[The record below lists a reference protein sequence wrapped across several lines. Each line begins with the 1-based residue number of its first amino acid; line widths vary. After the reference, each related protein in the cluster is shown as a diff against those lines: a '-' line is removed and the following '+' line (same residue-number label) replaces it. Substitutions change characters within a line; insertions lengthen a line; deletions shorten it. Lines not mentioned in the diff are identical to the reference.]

1 MIIYSETVER
11 IILKIKKLLFG
22 ENFFLKSYSQEGE
35 DMLINRIFSN
45 KKKGFYIDIGAHHP
59 KRFSNTYYFYKHGW
73 TGINIDAMPGSMKV
87 FNKIRSRDINL
98 EIAVMG
104 APATALYYQFN
115 DAALNGF
122 SESLS
127 HARDGLRDYVIE
139 RKVKIQ
145 GLPLGEILKI
155 SMPVNVPIDFM
166 SIDVEG
172 LDFEVLRS
180 NNWILYRPKLVLI
193 EMLVSTLES
202 ILDHE
207 IYLYMK
213 SHGYQ
218 LYAKTL
224 NTVFFI
230 ENNYL
235 TTEIGH

>member
-1 MIIYSETVER
+1 MIIYIETIEKV
-11 IILKIKKLLFG
+11 IFKIKKLLFG
-22 ENFFLKSYSQEGE
+22 EDFFLKSYSQEGE
-35 DMLINRIFSN
+35 DMLLNRIFSN

-59 KRFSNTYYFYKHGW
+59 KRFSNTYYFYKRGW
-73 TGINIDAMPGSMKV
+73 TGINIDAMPGSMKE
-87 FNKIRSRDINL
+87 FNKIRSGDINL
-98 EIAVMG
+98 EIAVME

-139 RKVKIQ
+139 RKVEIQ
-145 GLPLGEILKI
+145 GLPLSEILKR

-235 TTEIGH
+235 TVEIGH

>member
-1 MIIYSETVER
+1 MIIYIETIEKV
-11 IILKIKKLLFG
+11 IFKIKKLLFG
-22 ENFFLKSYSQEGE
+22 EDFFLKSYSQEGE
-35 DMLINRIFSN
+35 DMLLNRIFSN

-59 KRFSNTYYFYKHGW
+59 KRFSNTYYFYKRGW
-73 TGINIDAMPGSMKV
+73 TGINIDAMPGSMKE
-87 FNKIRSRDINL
+87 FNKIRSGDINL
-98 EIAVMG
+98 EIAVMK

-139 RKVKIQ
+139 RKVEIQ
-145 GLPLGEILKI
+145 GLPLSEILKR

-213 SHGYQ
+213 SHGYL

-235 TTEIGH
+235 TVEIGH